1 MKKNRLSLFLALV
14 MFFFIFVGFTPE
26 RVKADDVMVSFT
38 DQPLNTDWVSYQLVG
53 GSPAQFLRV
62 VVPSTGKLTIEGR
75 SFTKVKLVLYN
86 NNLTK
91 KVVYGN
97 WGWDLEIYGTESEP
111 SFYTFNDFLDPGT
124 YFAKLSSNENKGVSG
139 RFDLKLTFK
148 DSASNEVLPNETHEN
163 AMFLNEGTEIKG
175 VITKFDEFDFYKFEV
190 AKESRININFSSFC
204 KSLDAELLDGDLRV
218 IGTIVN
224 GYYEADNG
232 NPRYFNYLDILSPGT
247 YYIRLK
253 ADFSGDYKLKYNI
266 INQIKKIRIK
276 KVKKLY
282 VGDKKKLKV
291 VISPKNAS
299 MKNLIWSSSDTWIAE
314 INDRGVITGK
324 NEGTV
329 EITATAR
336 DGSNV
341 VGRRKIKVVKRK

>member
-1 MKKNRLSLFLALV
+1 MKKIRLNLFLALMMV
-14 MFFFIFVGFTPE
+14 FSIFGVFTPE
-26 RVKADDVMVSFT
+26 KVKADDVMVSYT

-53 GSPAQFLRV
+53 GSPAQYLRV
-62 VVPSTGKLTIEGR
+62 VVPSAGRLWIEAR
-75 SFTKVKLVLYN
+75 SFTDSYLNFYNGDLTTQIIGDYNIYGKVSEPKFYSYN
-86 NNLTK
+86 NFF
-91 KVVYGN
+91 
-97 WGWDLEIYGTESEP
+97 DS
-111 SFYTFNDFLDPGT
+111 GT
-124 YFAKLSSNENKGVSG
+124 YYIKLRPFHNDASG

-148 DSASNEVLPNETHEN
+148 DSASNEVSPNETHES
-163 AMFLNEGTEIKG
+163 AMFLNEGAEVKG
-175 VITKFDEFDFYKFEV
+175 VITRFDEFDFYKFEV
-190 AKESRININFSSFC
+190 AKESRININLSSYC
-204 KSLDAELLDGDLRV
+204 ENLKSELLDGDLRV
-218 IGTIVN
+218 IGTISGN
-224 GYYEADNG
+224 YYDADND

-247 YYIRLK
+247 YYLRLK
-253 ADFSGDYKLKYNI
+253 PGSYRGEYKLKYNI

-282 VGDKKKLKV
+282 VGDKKKLKA
-291 VISPKNAS
+291 VISPKNAT
-299 MKNLIWSSSDTWIAE
+299 MKNVIWSSSDTWIAE